1 MIVFISPAKGFNETE
16 VKPASLPVLIDK
28 SKIIMDELKKF
39 SEEDIKKSMK
49 VNDKIAAL
57 NKERFSDFKFDKNG
71 IPAIYTYSGI
81 QYKNIDAQSFTEEDI
96 EFAEEHLRILSG
108 LYGVLKPMDSI
119 YPYRLDLLTKISVE
133 GTKNLY
139 EFWKDD
145 IYRELSKNEDEII
158 VNLASDEYSKSVKKY
173 ADKEKYISCTFKV
186 DKGGKL
192 KVESTASKTAR
203 GKMVN
208 YIIKNRINEP
218 ELLKEFKEDGY
229 VFREDLSSEYEYVF
243 VVKKQV

>member
-1 MIVFISPAKGFNETE
+1 
-16 VKPASLPVLIDK
+16 
-28 SKIIMDELKKF
+28 
-39 SEEDIKKSMK
+39 
-49 VNDKIAAL
+49 
-57 NKERFSDFKFDKNG
+57 
-71 IPAIYTYSGI
+71 
-81 QYKNIDAQSFTEEDI
+81 
-96 EFAEEHLRILSG
+96 
-108 LYGVLKPMDSI
+108 MDSI

-145 IYRELSKNEDEII
+145 IYRELSQNKDEII

-218 ELLKEFKEDGY
+218 KLLKEFKEDGY

-243 VVKKQV
+243 VVKKQG